1 MAISDEML
9 GLAQQLLTVDPRRP
23 KFINL
28 RRAVSAAYY
37 AVFHRLISD
46 AVAGMVGVGPNVPSL
61 RPDNLRTL
69 RLDHEM
75 ARWFT
80 HTQMKKASKWITSP
94 STAPKPIQAL
104 LTPGR
109 GDTFIS
115 ADLHR
120 VASYFVD
127 LQTARH
133 QADYDPAYQPTRIT
147 AGQHVEKA
155 RDAFDLCNGLSTEPM
170 YRLYL
175 LLLLGVDKCATVRA

>member
-1 MAISDEML
+1 ML
-9 GLAQQLLTVDPRRP
+9 GLAQHLLTVDRRRP
-23 KFINL
+23 KVINL

-46 AVAGMVGVGPNVPSL
+46 AVAGTVGVGPDVAARHPNNPS
-61 RPDNLRTL
+61 TL
-69 RLDHEM
+69 RLDHAI

-80 HTQMKKASKWITSP
+80 HTQMKTASKWITSP
-94 STAPKPIQAL
+94 RTAPASVRTL
-104 LTPGR
+104 LVAGR
-109 GDTFIS
+109 DDTFIS

-133 QADYDPAYQPTRIT
+133 QADYDPAHHLTRIS

-155 RDAFDLCNGLSTEPM
+155 RDAFQLCDGLSTDPM

-175 LLLLGVDKCATVRA
+175 LLLLGIDRCATTRA